1 MSLRSVSWAV
11 RTVPLELRDVTQNL
25 DMIHS
30 GVSQMLVEKFSFF
43 CSEQSVE
50 EKKKKKKNKRSNSY
64 KTTAKSVPRASPLS
78 SLLG

>member
-50 EKKKKKKNKRSNSY
+50 EKKEKKNKRSNSY